1 MSDNE
6 LPYFTRREHS
16 YAELVSA
23 IDWTERF
30 VEEGVKSKNR
40 KWLEKG
46 LTQFLIKEKM
56 IESNEAKERADKII
70 ESGGMRFKKLVKNAE
85 KKGFLEEYRLN
96 EPWHPKTFYEED
108 FVSYPFQHASVIV
121 YRGMRRKFFY
131 KSNVQE
137 EDERSRKHPTSI
149 FNHQYLRPG
158 SSLQQGDEQDFI
170 WTTAS
175 LQEAKGYG
183 SIVLEIQIP
192 VKWLV
197 FGAKRKEEVSSLQR
211 MHEKFGSP
219 KEFHSYLTDNWSS
232 SKTTFK
238 INREL
243 PIHYVRGGWD
253 LDKHDEP
260 KFFPIYSEDEKDLID
275 VMREVDGD
283 KIPENPSISR
293 NWKESD
299 EIVKQRKN
307 IERALQHKYKIDE
320 KEMEDLLDKVKAGEK
335 FTYSDYLSF
344 FRQLEEVSDQIKD
357 DLESIRNADDSTD
370 KDWIQSTLFSVNKVI
385 EKLKKDFNQE
395 YYVSQVE
402 DGEELLKKVNRRE
415 KLLESQE
422 REIKKFESNLKER
435 REELRDIYNEELTRK
450 DKTPNSIDLDLD
462 TGSVEK
468 ILEKIHPFKLSKTF
482 SVSAQ
487 FPSIEWLKKQIRSAE
502 KEEEIIGD
510 EIKVEDEKINRM
522 REKYEEDELVDG
534 DELREEAERLKEETV
549 RMNEVG
555 SKILKIEK
563 GEINAKEAFE
573 EVDDKRVN
581 KRFHEEVEETRE
593 LVKIFNQELERI
605 KKEAAVLNKISS
617 IQSIHPG
624 GSLTRVNVMM
634 SKIEENLDKIYNEEN
649 RINQLSKKI

>member
-468 ILEKIHPFKLSKTF
+468 ILEKTD
-482 SVSAQ
+482 V
-487 FPSIEWLKKQIRSAE
+487 ERSEIDSFEEMASNSTGADITE